1 MTWFSGGDRWRIS
14 RHQQFIKK
22 GLNQID
28 CKLTTKEGG
37 VVKYYRAIS

>member
-1 MTWFSGGDRWRIS
+1 MVFRRGTLEDQSS
-14 RHQQFIKK
+14 PTVYKE